1 MVIKFNPGA
10 AKLRVIKVIKVGLD
24 TSLKEA
30 KDMVDDRKI
39 RCTKEQFTK
48 IKPELE
54 KSGAGE
60 FNIIKS

>member
-10 AKLRVIKVIKVGLD
+10 AKLQVVKTIKVGLNIG
-24 TSLKEA
+24 LKEA
-30 KDMVDDRKI
+30 KDMCGDRKI
-39 RCTKEQFTK
+39 RCTKEQFAK

-60 FNIIKS
+60 FNIIES